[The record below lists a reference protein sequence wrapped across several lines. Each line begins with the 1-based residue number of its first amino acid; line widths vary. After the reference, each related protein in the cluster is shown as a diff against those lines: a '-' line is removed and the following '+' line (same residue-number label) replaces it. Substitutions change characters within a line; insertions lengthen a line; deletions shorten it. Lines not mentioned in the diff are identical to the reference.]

1 MPILCY
7 RNEDYLA
14 VFENEK
20 DISNITPNYHKLKK
34 LDLRGIIITAPALEY
49 DFVSRFFVPKYGIE
63 EDPVTGSAH
72 TQLTP
77 YWSERL
83 GKSKLQAKQISARG
97 GVLLCEQKDN
107 RVLISGSAIKYLEG
121 MIEIKT

>member
-1 MPILCY
+1 MSENNLWILTEE
-7 RNEDYLA
+7 RPKKKVIQTIID
-14 VFENEK
+14 K
-20 DISNITPNYHKLKK
+20 TIKLKK
-34 LDLRGIIITAPALEY
+34 LDLRGIIITAPSLEY

-63 EDPVTGSAH
+63 EDPVTGSSH

-121 MIEIKT
+121 TIEIKT

>member
-1 MPILCY
+1 M
-7 RNEDYLA
+7 
-14 VFENEK
+14 K
-20 DISNITPNYHKLKK
+20 SNFKK
-34 LDLRGIIITAPALEY
+34 LMNLNLRGVIITAPGIEC
-49 DFVSRFFVPKYGIE
+49 DFVSRFFVPKYGIN

-77 YWSERL
+77 YWSEKL

-97 GVLLCEQKDN
+97 GILLCEQKGN

-121 MIEIKT
+121 TIEVKI